1 MFTFGY
7 DIEVCNMC
15 TVREFIDDMLSQRK
29 YDYGSILIS
38 HSIFKGKTYRY
49 RYGKIIS
56 DPIDDDLLD
65 KQVKSADAYGYSFIK
80 DYFIRI

>member
-7 DIEVCNMC
+7 DIELYNNC
-15 TVREFIDDMLSQRK
+15 TVSEFIEDILSQRK

-38 HSIFKGKTYRY
+38 NSIFKGKTYRY

-65 KQVKSADAYGYSFIK
+65 KQVKSADAYGYSFNK